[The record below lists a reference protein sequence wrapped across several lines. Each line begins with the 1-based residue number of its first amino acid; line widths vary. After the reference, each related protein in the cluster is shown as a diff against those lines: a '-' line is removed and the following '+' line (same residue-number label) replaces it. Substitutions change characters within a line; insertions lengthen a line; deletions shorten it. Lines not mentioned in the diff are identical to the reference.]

1 MARKPKQVP
10 TFFKVLLS
18 DFMEKLKIPPAFVK
32 KFKKIMPKAP
42 TLKPNEGKSCEVTIV
57 NEGDSYFFK
66 RGWNT
71 FVKNQGLETSDFLVF
86 NLVDEITF
94 QVVIYGRTGCEKDVK
109 VASDNERVNDSSQS
123 SASSAEEEIKI
134 KKQGFKRRGSPLPCR
149 FKTPQASAR
158 TADKDKVTETIRS
171 LKRKNPYFVAVL
183 KKYQKYNLVMP
194 KDFANKTK
202 LVSKEEIVMKDP
214 KGRSWPVKVNILV
227 VQRGCQVRFGLGW
240 SQFYGANEL
249 ATGDTCVFHFIAE
262 KGNLIEVEIHKEGVR
277 GVRTGPAKSLSSVK
291 SELI

>member
-71 FVKNQGLETSDFLVF
+71 FVKNQ
-86 NLVDEITF
+86 
-94 QVVIYGRTGCEKDVK
+94 
-109 VASDNERVNDSSQS
+109 
-123 SASSAEEEIKI
+123 EEEIKI